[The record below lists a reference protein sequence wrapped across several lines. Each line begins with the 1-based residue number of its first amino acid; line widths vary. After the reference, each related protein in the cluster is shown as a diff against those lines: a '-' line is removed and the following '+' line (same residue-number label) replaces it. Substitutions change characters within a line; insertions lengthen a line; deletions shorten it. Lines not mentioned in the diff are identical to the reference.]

1 MRISDW
7 SSDVC
12 SSDLGGVGRAKSG
25 KSSRLKPLLLFDEG
39 AFEHVLAGHADARG
53 GGEAAGV
60 EQAAEVGQHLRAT
73 ADHGAVVS
81 GVERVEAE
89 VGGDAAAVEQGG
101 QAPAPVVAV
110 DGDRKSTR
118 LNSSHS
124 FASRMPSSACNNKTI
139 HYITLPKRTNT

>member
-12 SSDLGGVGRAKSG
+12 SSDLSGGVGRAKSG

-73 ADHGAVVS
+73 ADHGAVGS
-81 GVERVEAE
+81 GVERGEAE
-89 VGGDAAAVEQGG
+89 VGRRSEERREGKDWVSKCRSRGG
-101 QAPAPVVAV
+101 
-110 DGDRKSTR
+110 R
-118 LNSSHS
+118 
-124 FASRMPSSACNNKTI
+124 
-139 HYITLPKRTNT
+139 

>member
-1 MRISDW
+1 MSEGGSIS
-7 SSDVC
+7 
-12 SSDLGGVGRAKSG
+12 GGVWRAKSG

-110 DGDRKSTR
+110 DGEGLARDGGVVQQLLRDLLAEELVARQLVDDVVAEIGRATVG
-118 LNSSHS
+118 
-124 FASRMPSSACNNKTI
+124 
-139 HYITLPKRTNT
+139 

>member
-1 MRISDW
+1 MSEGGSIS
-7 SSDVC
+7 
-12 SSDLGGVGRAKSG
+12 GGVWRAKSG

-89 VGGDAAAVEQGG
+89 VGGAAAAVEQGG
-101 QAPAPVVAV
+101 PAPAPVVAV
-110 DGDRKSTR
+110 DGAV
-118 LNSSHS
+118 
-124 FASRMPSSACNNKTI
+124 FARAGGVVQHVRCDPPAAE
-139 HYITLPKRTNT
+139 PVPR

>member
-12 SSDLGGVGRAKSG
+12 SSDL
-25 KSSRLKPLLLFDEG
+25 
-39 AFEHVLAGHADARG
+39 
-53 GGEAAGV
+53 
-60 EQAAEVGQHLRAT
+60 AT

-110 DGDRKSTR
+110 DGEVFARDGGVVQQLLRDLLAEELVPRQFVDDVVAVGEVAGVAHAVAEHDALEAFVGVRVLDDRQPRRSEEHTSELQSLMR
-118 LNSSHS
+118 SSYAV
-124 FASRMPSSACNNKTI
+124 FCLKKKKN
-139 HYITLPKRTNT
+139 

>member
-1 MRISDW
+1 MSEGGSIS
-7 SSDVC
+7 
-12 SSDLGGVGRAKSG
+12 GGVWRAKSG

-73 ADHGAVVS
+73 ADHGAVAS
-81 GVERVEAE
+81 GVERGEAE

-101 QAPAPVVAV
+101 QAPEI
-110 DGDRKSTR
+110 GR
-118 LNSSHS
+118 
-124 FASRMPSSACNNKTI
+124 ASCRERRCQ
-139 HYITLPKRTNT
+139 YV